1 MYCED
6 DMYFLWFGLV
16 VVGLWS
22 ENFSSEPNVIYYSL
36 HRWSIT
42 VVVAAC

>member
-22 ENFSSEPNVIYYSL
+22 EKIFLRAQCHLLFAP
-36 HRWSIT
+36 
-42 VVVAAC
+42 